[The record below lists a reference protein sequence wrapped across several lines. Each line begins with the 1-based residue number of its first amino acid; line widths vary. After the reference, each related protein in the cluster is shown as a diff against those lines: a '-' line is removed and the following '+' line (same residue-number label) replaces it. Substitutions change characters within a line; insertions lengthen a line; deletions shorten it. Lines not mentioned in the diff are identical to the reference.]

1 MFSLIIRTLYT
12 GYIYVHVPSCPHES
26 QKTQNQSNNTPP
38 PPLKKH
44 NTPKKHEKSKKAKG
58 PQKTFYCLN

>member
-1 MFSLIIRTLYT
+1 MFSLIIRTLYA

-44 NTPKKHEKSKKAKG
+44 KPPKKHEKAKG
-58 PQKTFYCLN
+58 PQKTFYC

>member
-38 PPLKKH
+38 LPLK
-44 NTPKKHEKSKKAKG
+44 NTTPPKNMKKAKK
-58 PQKTFYCLN
+58 QKAPKKPFIV